1 MHESVQS
8 YPGTKGIL
16 AGLIGCGLTSS
27 YDYGAQQAGGLF
39 LFLAF
44 GALCVALIWYGSR
57 ANQITQAKAVEI
69 DQTKPGFL
77 DYYKAWRAEEQKKA
91 MMASLAIV
99 GVILAALVAAAA
111 SSSEKSR
118 EDERIR
124 NAVDDELNR
133 RGH

>member
-57 ANQITQAKAVEI
+57 ANQITQAKAVE
-69 DQTKPGFL
+69 
-77 DYYKAWRAEEQKKA
+77 KA
-91 MMASLAIV
+91 I
-99 GVILAALVAAAA
+99 AAANLGVSVSA
-111 SSSEKSR
+111 
-118 EDERIR
+118 
-124 NAVDDELNR
+124 DDK
-133 RGH
+133 GVKVIFITPTK